1 MPLSLDLVAP
11 PFPQE
16 QTQEQRGDEVT
27 GIPKTHGCAAEE
39 ESAPLLPSRPR
50 TFRVPAT
57 FQQVDRGG
65 AEEPLLWQAGPRPS
79 TSFSSA
85 SLHVTSSSGVTCLH
99 AGVDQGWGPGWGVSE
114 IMYVNS
120 KKVKKYS
127 WPLCEVRAIYK
138 EFSPKYMKSSC
149 ATGQGGADCGGRG
162 REEPDSLPLRPGPL
176 EGKAL
181 A

>member
-120 KKVKKYS
+120 KKVKNTHGHY
-127 WPLCEVRAIYK
+127 V
-138 EFSPKYMKSSC
+138 KSE
-149 ATGQGGADCGGRG
+149 QYIKNF
-162 REEPDSLPLRPGPL
+162 PPNI
-176 EGKAL
+176 
-181 A
+181 